1 MARASYKDWITEDG
15 LARIE
20 SWARDGL
27 TDEQISN
34 NIGCSR
40 STIYEWAKKHSCI
53 SDALKRGRAPIDLE
67 VENLLLKR
75 ARGFEYEEIETVIE
89 VTPDGE
95 QKQRVRKMTRV
106 ALPDT
111 GAIIFWLKNRKPD
124 VWRRMSPEFKRKT
137 DLEADK
143 LKAEIRKIEEEMK
156 QEETTEQVIIVD
168 DLAEAEGLLNDH

>member
-1 MARASYKDWITEDG
+1 MARASYKDWINEDG

-95 QKQRVRKMTRV
+95 QKQRVRKMKRV

-156 QEETTEQVIIVD
+156 QEESTEQVIIVD